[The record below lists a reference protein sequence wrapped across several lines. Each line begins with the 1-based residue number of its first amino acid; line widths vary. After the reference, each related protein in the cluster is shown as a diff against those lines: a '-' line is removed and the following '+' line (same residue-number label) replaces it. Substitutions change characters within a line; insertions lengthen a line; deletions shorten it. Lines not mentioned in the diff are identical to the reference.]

1 MADQPPLELAGLV
14 AIRGGR
20 KVLDHIDLVIEPGP
34 PFAVAG
40 PSGSGK
46 TTLLFAVA
54 GLSTPDAGVV
64 RVAGKQVSRLPP
76 RERARTVGIV
86 FQDYQLFPHLTV
98 TDNVML
104 APKLFGL
111 AGSEARVRTL
121 FDALGL
127 AELSERRPHELSG
140 GQKQRVAIARTLA
153 LEPDLVLFDE
163 PSAALDPRTT
173 SDLAG
178 LLVELSEKAQFVVV
192 SHDMVF
198 LEQCCPRGVRLDRGR
213 VTAQGELAEIIGEER
228 R

>member
-1 MADQPPLELAGLV
+1 MVDRPPLELEGVV
-14 AIRGGR
+14 ALRGGR
-20 KVLDHIDLVIEPGP
+20 KVLDHIDLLIEPGP
-34 PFAVAG
+34 PFAIAG

-54 GLSTPDAGVV
+54 GLSTPDEGVV

-98 TDNVML
+98 FGNVML
-104 APKLFGL
+104 APTLFGVV
-111 AGSEARVRTL
+111 GCEARVHTL

-127 AELSERRPHELSG
+127 AELSDRRPHELSG

-173 SDLAG
+173 SDLAR

-192 SHDMVF
+192 SHDMAF

-213 VTAQGELAEIIGEER
+213 VTAKGELADVIGEER